1 MGAPLKM
8 FGKVLKM
15 FKPRRMLHE
24 ELDGAHRSLAEEANN
39 ETGECPV
46 SPNPENMDFKG
57 HNGEIFGC
65 GFTLEEAQEYLDTGS
80 ATVSEINAAT
90 KMINIHNRYAGVE
103 QFYKEMKMLLEQ
115 EIKSNSRVE
124 GLKSLYYLYGEL
136 LDDKSQ
142 RLLN

>member
-1 MGAPLKM
+1 
-8 FGKVLKM
+8 
-15 FKPRRMLHE
+15 MLDE
-24 ELDGAHRSLAEEANN
+24 EFDGAHRSLADKSKIIVSEKANK

-46 SPNPENMDFKG
+46 SPNPENMAFKG

-65 GFTLEEAQEYLDTGS
+65 GFTLEEAQEFLDTGA
-80 ATVSEINAAT
+80 ATVSEIASAT
-90 KMINIHNRYAGVE
+90 HMMMIHNRYAGVE
-103 QFYKEMKMLLEQ
+103 QFYMEMRLLLRQ

-136 LDDKSQ
+136 LDEKSQ